1 MKTSGSSFEQIM
13 EEVLRQ
19 QQLYEDSQKEN
30 TELRRQ
36 LAELREGHGIFVEIL
51 GERFPLAAKPVDIS
65 SETAPAAQAGLAL
78 QGTVAITSEA
88 VASPSPETPPL
99 PTTEFTVEEVT
110 EDEPASA
117 SPAMQGFLEEALLD
131 EFSNASTRQMAVWSG
146 PITNHPVLDEQE
158 KETLRRELSGSFLLE

>member
-65 SETAPAAQAGLAL
+65 PEIAPAAQADLAL
-78 QGTVAITSEA
+78 HETVAITSEA
-88 VASPSPETPPL
+88 VASPLPETPL
-99 PTTEFTVEEVT
+99 PTTEFTVEEV
-110 EDEPASA
+110 
-117 SPAMQGFLEEALLD
+117 
-131 EFSNASTRQMAVWSG
+131 
-146 PITNHPVLDEQE
+146 
-158 KETLRRELSGSFLLE
+158 LSLIHI

>member
-51 GERFPLAAKPVDIS
+51 GERFPLAAKPVDVSPEI
-65 SETAPAAQAGLAL
+65 AQADLSL
-78 QGTVAITSEA
+78 QETVAITSEA
-88 VASPSPETPPL
+88 VASPLPETPL

>member
-1 MKTSGSSFEQIM
+1 MKTSGSSFELIM
-13 EEVLRQ
+13 TEVLRQ

-51 GERFPLAAKPVDIS
+51 GERFPLAAKPVDLSPEI
-65 SETAPAAQAGLAL
+65 APAAQAALAL
-78 QGTVAITSEA
+78 QETVAITSEA
-88 VASPSPETPPL
+88 VAPLPETPL

-146 PITNHPVLDEQE
+146 PITNHPVLDEEE

>member
-19 QQLYEDSQKEN
+19 QQLYKESQKEN

-36 LAELREGHGIFVEIL
+36 LAELREGHDIFVEIL

-65 SETAPAAQAGLAL
+65 PKIAPAAQAALAL
-78 QGTVAITSEA
+78 QETVAITSEA
-88 VASPSPETPPL
+88 VAPPLPETPL
-99 PTTEFTVEEVT
+99 PTIEFTVEEVT

-131 EFSNASTRQMAVWSG
+131 EFSNASTKQMAVWSG
-146 PITNHPVLDEQE
+146 PITNHPVFDEQE
-158 KETLRRELSGSFLLE
+158 KETIRRELSGSFLLE

>member
-51 GERFPLAAKPVDIS
+51 GERFPLAAKPVDVSPEIARADLS
-65 SETAPAAQAGLAL
+65 L
-78 QGTVAITSEA
+78 QETVAITSEA
-88 VASPSPETPPL
+88 VASPLPETPL

>member
-19 QQLYEDSQKEN
+19 QRRYEDSQKEN

-51 GERFPLAAKPVDIS
+51 GERFPLAAKPVDVSPEI
-65 SETAPAAQAGLAL
+65 APTAQADLSL
-78 QGTVAITSEA
+78 QETVAITSEA
-88 VASPSPETPPL
+88 VPSPLPETPL
-99 PTTEFTVEEVT
+99 LATEFTVEEVT
-110 EDEPASA
+110 EDEPALA
-117 SPAMQGFLEEALLD
+117 SPAMQDFLEEALLD
-131 EFSNASTRQMAVWSG
+131 ELSNASTRQMAVWSG
-146 PITNHPVLDEQE
+146 PITNHPVFDEQE

>member
-1 MKTSGSSFEQIM
+1 
-13 EEVLRQ
+13 VLRQ
-19 QQLYEDSQKEN
+19 QRCYEDSQKEN

-51 GERFPLAAKPVDIS
+51 GERFPLAAKPVDVSPEI
-65 SETAPAAQAGLAL
+65 APTAQADLSL
-78 QGTVAITSEA
+78 QEIIAIQEIVAITSEA
-88 VASPSPETPPL
+88 VPSPLPETLL
-99 PTTEFTVEEVT
+99 PATEFTVEEVT

-131 EFSNASTRQMAVWSG
+131 ELSNAATKQMAVWSG